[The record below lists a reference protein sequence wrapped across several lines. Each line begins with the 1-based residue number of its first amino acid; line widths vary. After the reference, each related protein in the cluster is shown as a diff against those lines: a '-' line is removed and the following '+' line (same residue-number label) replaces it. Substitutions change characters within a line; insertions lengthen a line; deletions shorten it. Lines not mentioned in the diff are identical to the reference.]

1 MATPKELGCLT
12 LLSPVCGNVSLYTE
26 SFRALLFGFFP
37 GWEGPKFSPDP
48 FFFIGLPGVYSRK
61 SAVLGNTSPKANME
75 EEMTLPVY
83 DFELLYF
90 CAK

>member
-1 MATPKELGCLT
+1 MSHAVISCLWECFSVHGI
-12 LLSPVCGNVSLYTE
+12 LQ
-26 SFRALLFGFFP
+26 SFALWLFPWVGRTKVQP
-37 GWEGPKFSPDP
+37 RPLFS
-48 FFFIGLPGVYSRK
+48 IGLPVVSSRK

>member
-1 MATPKELGCLT
+1 MSHALISCLWECFSVHGI
-12 LLSPVCGNVSLYTE
+12 LQG
-26 SFRALLFGFFP
+26 FALWLF
-37 GWEGPKFSPDP
+37 WVEGPKFSPDP
-48 FFFIGLPGVYSRK
+48 FFFIGLPVASSRK

>member
-1 MATPKELGCLT
+1 MFLCTRNPSELCSLAFSLGGKNQSSAQT
-12 LLSPVCGNVSLYTE
+12 L
-26 SFRALLFGFFP
+26 
-37 GWEGPKFSPDP
+37 
-48 FFFIGLPGVYSRK
+48 FFFIGLPGVSYWK
-61 SAVLGNTSPKANME
+61 SAVLGNTSPQANME